1 MSHNQEILL
10 EFECDDVLGEDLL
23 DKSADPREEPM
34 EQEIVM
40 LIEVQPV
47 DTGHMLACSDRG
59 IFTEVDLIKLQT
71 RDSRQ
76 CPNPGGPWSS
86 CPIEC

>member
-23 DKSADPREEPM
+23 DQSADSGEEPM

-47 DTGHMLACSDRG
+47 DPGHTLACSDRG
-59 IFTEVDLIKLQT
+59 IFAEVDLIKPQT
-71 RDSRQ
+71 CDSCQ
-76 CPNPGGPWSS
+76 YPNTH
-86 CPIEC
+86 

>member
-10 EFECDDVLGEDLL
+10 EFECDDILGEDLL
-23 DKSADPREEPM
+23 DQSADSGEEPM
-34 EQEIVM
+34 EQEIVV

-47 DTGHMLACSDRG
+47 DSDHTLACSDRG

-71 RDSRQ
+71 RDGHQ
-76 CPNPGGPWSS
+76 CPNPGGP
-86 CPIEC
+86 